1 MNTID
6 LSKISVKETAKGT
19 VKANFEGTEK
29 EYSIRALTD
38 GEKANMDSLLVVSRD
53 VFRVRNMYVFL
64 LSCGLDIEQ
73 PVASFLFDNCTE
85 EAMKVGDAVYELS
98 RSFDEAKE
106 TEAKAAEK
114 NSAGGTVQP

>member
-19 VKANFEGTEK
+19 IKANFEGTER

-38 GEKANMDSLLVVSRD
+38 GEKANMDSLIVTSRD

-73 PVASFLFDNCTE
+73 AVASFLFDNCTE

-98 RSFDEAKE
+98 KSFDEAKNKE
-106 TEAKAAEK
+106 VRDAEK
-114 NSAGGTVQP
+114 NSEAGTVQP